1 MAGSADIA
9 LAYRG
14 RICDRSPNRQVLTEC
29 RSSILPTK
37 RPLNAL
43 STRIQSSLA
52 GLRAANFAGIE
63 SHFCVPLTHLYPSIS
78 STSLDTEQGAVE
90 LICNNFRVCRRGRCA
105 VRLRS

>member
-43 STRIQSSLA
+43 STRIQSPLA
-52 GLRAANFAGIE
+52 GLRATNFARIE
-63 SHFCVPLTHLYPSIS
+63 SHFCTPADTSIPV
-78 STSLDTEQGAVE
+78 DIEHIARHGA
-90 LICNNFRVCRRGRCA
+90 GR
-105 VRLRS
+105 S